1 MGVRSHEASEP
12 TPGGDTHASVLCT
25 DVGSMKRGWRCIH
38 IAVLSRSSRT
48 PTRGQ
53 ALRCT
58 ARNAKPPGG
67 VRNRRRQG
75 TSRACDVLESNT
87 VHSVYARA
95 CTGCIRKGEACVTK
109 IPRQLGSRRRSHTA
123 YACSV
128 HSNTEAAELVEKATR
143 NTAPEI
149 RFGTAQQTSVTLQA
163 GSADRQGPL
172 IHFDIRARRQLAQTN
187 AATVAWKALGRA
199 RMPADA
205 RAWAPV
211 LFGVAE
217 LFVHAWATTGNGAPF
232 VASGTDTCVVAVRSR
247 RISSLVPP
255 PRRPRQIALP
265 CVENGTV
272 DRVAHAPNS
281 IPALVARRRIKHESP
296 KRDATRV
303 NEA

>member
-38 IAVLSRSSRT
+38 IALLSRSSRT

-58 ARNAKPPGG
+58 ARNGKPPGG

-75 TSRACDVLESNT
+75 TSRCACDVLQSDT

-109 IPRQLGSRRRSHTA
+109 IPRQLGSRCRSHTA

-128 HSNTEAAELVEKATR
+128 HSNTEVAELVEKAMR

-149 RFGTAQQTSVTLQA
+149 RFGTPTRTRTADVGDVTGRKRRSSGATDPLRCQSSAPTSA
-163 GSADRQGPL
+163 NKRRNGSVESTGESSHAS
-172 IHFDIRARRQLAQTN
+172 
-187 AATVAWKALGRA
+187 GRA
-199 RMPADA
+199 CVGS
-205 RAWAPV
+205 RAIRCRRAI
-211 LFGVAE
+211 
-217 LFVHAWATTGNGAPF
+217 
-232 VASGTDTCVVAVRSR
+232 RSR
-247 RISSLVPP
+247 VGDDGQRGALCCKRHGYVRRSSAFEADIQPGSS
-255 PRRPRQIALP
+255 ATKTTS
-265 CVENGTV
+265 N
-272 DRVAHAPNS
+272 RVA
-281 IPALVARRRIKHESP
+281 LRR
-296 KRDATRV
+296 KRHGGQGSTRSQLHSRTCGTATHQTRV
-303 NEA
+303 PQA